1 MALESTDLLVL
12 QRPASKQHYK
22 IEVGAFNESSS
33 SLPDGNNVGDI
44 LIWSGT
50 EWEPKDFESSFP
62 SLPDGND
69 VGDILIW
76 SGTEWEPKFTIDG
89 GTY

>member
-1 MALESTDLLVL
+1 MALQSTDLLVV

-22 IEVGAFNESSS
+22 VEVGAFSSS
-33 SLPDGNNVGDI
+33 GSVLPDGNNDGDA

-50 EWEPKDFESSFP
+50 QWEPTDK
-62 SLPDGND
+62 
-69 VGDILIW
+69 
-76 SGTEWEPKFTIDG
+76 IDG

>member
-1 MALESTDLLVL
+1 MALQSTDLLVV

-22 IEVGAFNESSS
+22 VEVGAFSSS
-33 SLPDGNNVGDI
+33 GSGLPDGNDAGDA

-50 EWEPKDFESSFP
+50 QWEPS
-62 SLPDGND
+62 N
-69 VGDILIW
+69 
-76 SGTEWEPKFTIDG
+76 TIDG